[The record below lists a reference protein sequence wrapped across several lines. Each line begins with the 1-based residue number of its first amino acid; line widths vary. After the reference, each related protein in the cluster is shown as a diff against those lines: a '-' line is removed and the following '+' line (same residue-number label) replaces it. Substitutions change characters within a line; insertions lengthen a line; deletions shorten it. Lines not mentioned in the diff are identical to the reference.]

1 MCLACQKPTRSLRH
15 RIRFGQGRK
24 GRQRQRNSDQER
36 QGEYLHYL
44 HYLHYL
50 IIEFVVSFQVR
61 MELGIADHVWQQTR
75 ATIALTVDSLSDD
88 FRPLIRA
95 GWLAY
100 INKTCIMFINYIIC
114 IIVLICVICIIC
126 IRRTSMWILLE
137 TNSGHP
143 FSIIPS
149 CRNRTVI
156 LLPSCSNPFGS
167 IAMCELSR
175 HVIVINIRSTLRIG
189 SDTEYRM

>member
-75 ATIALTVDSLSDD
+75 ATISLTVDSLSDD

-126 IRRTSMWILLE
+126 IRRNVDVDS
-137 TNSGHP
+137 
-143 FSIIPS
+143 
-149 CRNRTVI
+149 
-156 LLPSCSNPFGS
+156 FGS
-167 IAMCELSR
+167 AA
-175 HVIVINIRSTLRIG
+175 IRRSAITRASWHITTAPPTPLHPTYALLISGGPPQPPRARAG
-189 SDTEYRM
+189 GAGRWSDG

>member
-1 MCLACQKPTRSLRH
+1 MSLIALFPIILIIYILYIKLITFHYVYLFILLSVVTQMCLACQKPTRSLRH

-88 FRPLIRA
+88 FRPLFRA
-95 GWLAY
+95 GWLGLR
-100 INKTCIMFINYIIC
+100 TSTRPVLCSLIILYALLSLFALFALF
-114 IIVLICVICIIC
+114 VLGAS
-126 IRRTSMWILLE
+126 SMWILLD
-137 TNSGHP
+137 
-143 FSIIPS
+143 
-149 CRNRTVI
+149 RRR
-156 LLPSCSNPFGS
+156 FG
-167 IAMCELSR
+167 A
-175 HVIVINIRSTLRIG
+175 LR
-189 SDTEYRM
+189 